1 MAGFQIDMSPLE
13 RSSRNIGQ
21 SLVDI
26 GQTVGTA
33 IQQSRQR
40 DIQQQEQGDIEAFM
54 QQAMSGDPSALK
66 ELMVKSPQAYQQ
78 VTQYLQQQQATIKAG
93 DELQAGERLK
103 ANQETIKKLYRVQS
117 LEGEAKVTAIQEI
130 LDNPSDDF
138 DESDLQFMNDPK
150 YLNAS
155 AVELFGADDAKAMF
169 GGLGGG
175 DSLPAEAVG
184 FNDLIKDFTPEQQKL
199 AKQVKAG
206 LKGRAVSNAELS
218 AIQSGEIDNYGKWKV
233 DQKQAEKFAE
243 LTGSSRAKAIDK
255 GFETIVKIGGAVRN
269 YDRAISAIKG
279 GAGVGV
285 LEKFWPSIKAASVE
299 LDNIRGSMALD
310 VVGATTF
317 GALSK
322 GELDLAKDVAL
333 PTGLDSVELVDYL
346 ERKKVA
352 QKKLRDY
359 YSEQIQFLDNG
370 GTLAGFMRSKERGQT
385 QEQSQPVQQQA
396 PAGAL
401 QMLQQN
407 PAFADQFEAKFGY
420 LPEGF

>member
-21 SLVDI
+21 SLVNI
-26 GQTVGTA
+26 GQTVGNT

-54 QQAMSGDPSALK
+54 HQALSGDPAALK
-66 ELMVKSPQAYQQ
+66 ELMIKSPQAYQQ
-78 VTQYLQQQQATIKAG
+78 VTQHLQQQQATVKAG
-93 DELQAGERLK
+93 DELQAGERIA

-117 LEGEAKVTAIQEI
+117 LPETEREAAYKVI
-130 LDNPSDDF
+130 LDSPFDDF
-138 DESDLQFMNDPK
+138 DESDLPFVNDNK
-150 YLNAS
+150 SLNAW
-155 AVELFGADDAKAMF
+155 AVESFGADDAKAMF

-175 DSLPAEAVG
+175 DSLPAEAIG
-184 FNDLIKDFTPEQQKL
+184 FNDLIKGFTPEQQKL

-233 DQKQAEKFAE
+233 NQKQAEKFAE

-255 GFETIVKIGGAVRN
+255 GFETIVKIDGAVRN

-333 PTGLDSVELVDYL
+333 PTGLDSTELVDYL

-359 YSEQIQFLDNG
+359 YNEQIQFLDDG

-385 QEQSQPVQQQA
+385 KERPQQKQGGEIMVDA
-396 PAGAL
+396 SGNRAMVYPDGT
-401 QMLQQN
+401 
-407 PAFADQFEAKFGY
+407 FEE
-420 LPEGF
+420 LP